1 MAGELDHPHDRLF
14 RAVFADAAE
23 AAGLLQGVLSG
34 ELREKVRWDSLRLL
48 DGTFLDEA
56 LRESESD
63 LLFEAGYGD
72 EEDQLRLYLLFEH
85 QSTPDPWMRFR
96 LLKYCCR
103 IWEAERRDEPGRSE
117 LRPIVPLV
125 FYQGRRGWRH
135 STEFADLFPPAVRGW
150 RWVPR
155 FAHVLVDQTGL
166 EPERVEGGTRGRI
179 AQLLM
184 MAACGRHADAALET
198 AARLAASAIF
208 GGAVNHFRLFVLYVM
223 ATQDEAAVKVF
234 DEALRR
240 HGREQGGDVMSYAQ
254 QLLEEGRKEGREE
267 GVQRGKL
274 EAVEGLLRAEVTWS
288 VIKTATGLDEAGYR
302 ALKARLAAA
311 PGQHGN
317 PT

>member
-14 RAVFADAAE
+14 RAVFTDAGE

-34 ELREKVRWDSLRLL
+34 ELREKVHWDSLKLL

-135 STEFADLFPPAVRGW
+135 STEFANLFSPAVRGW

-166 EPERVEGGTRGRI
+166 EPEGVVGGTRGRI

-184 MAACGRHADAALET
+184 MAACGRHADAALDA
-198 AARLAASAIF
+198 AARLAASAVF
-208 GGAVNHFRLFVLYVM
+208 SGAVNHFRLFVLYVM

-240 HGREQGGDVMSYAQ
+240 HGREQGDDVMSYAQ
-254 QLLEEGRKEGREE
+254 QLLEEGREE
-267 GVQRGKL
+267 GIQRGKL
-274 EAVEGLLRAEVTWS
+274 EAVEGLLRAGVAWN
-288 VIKTATGLDEAGYR
+288 VITAATGLDEAGYR
-302 ALKARLAAA
+302 VLKMRFAAS
-311 PGQHGN
+311 PGQHSK
-317 PT
+317 PA

>member
-14 RAVFADAAE
+14 RAVFTDAGE

-34 ELREKVRWDSLRLL
+34 ELRETVRWDSLKLL
-48 DGTFLDEA
+48 DGTFLDDA

-63 LLFEAGYGD
+63 LLFE
-72 EEDQLRLYLLFEH
+72 
-85 QSTPDPWMRFR
+85 
-96 LLKYCCR
+96 
-103 IWEAERRDEPGRSE
+103 
-117 LRPIVPLV
+117 
-125 FYQGRRGWRH
+125 
-135 STEFADLFPPAVRGW
+135 FADLFSPAVRGW

-184 MAACGRHADAALET
+184 MAASGRHADAALEA

-208 GGAVNHFRLFVLYVM
+208 SGAVNHFRLFVLYVM
-223 ATQDEAAVKVF
+223 ATQDEAAVKAF

-254 QLLEEGRKEGREE
+254 QLLEEGRQEGRAEGRKEGVKRGREE

-302 ALKARLAAA
+302 ALKARLAAS
-311 PGQHGN
+311 PGQHGK